1 MSEYQLSK
9 LSKEFEEKKQMR
21 RTQLSNSP
29 NLYQKLH
36 KCKKNKNKTKLK
48 TI

>member
-1 MSEYQLSK
+1 MSDYQLSQ

-29 NLYQKLH
+29 YIYQKLH
-36 KCKKNKNKTKLK
+36 KCKKTK
-48 TI
+48 